1 MATAAPL
8 TEDELRQF
16 VVDWFDLLD
25 VHAPVDQ
32 VLPLVAED
40 DLEMVFPEV
49 TVHGQGSFKEW
60 YAKVTNRF
68 FDEVHTL
75 NEQRF
80 STAGDRGEIGLD
92 LNWQAKI
99 WQPPAAKSQ
108 WLGFDV
114 LQTWEMRRSGR
125 TGKPEIV
132 RYIVTKFDP
141 MPGSA
146 PLPD

>member
-1 MATAAPL
+1 MSTAAPL

-16 VVDWFDLLD
+16 VADWFDLLD
-25 VHAPVDQ
+25 VHAPVEQ

-49 TVHGQGSFKEW
+49 TARGRDGFKEW

-75 NEQRF
+75 NAQRY
-80 STAGDRGEIGLD
+80 STAGGRGEIGLD
-92 LNWQAKI
+92 LNWQAKM
-99 WQPPAAKSQ
+99 WQPPAAKSR

-114 LQTWEMRRSGR
+114 RQTWEMRRSAR
-125 TGKPEIV
+125 TGKAEIV
-132 RYIVTKFDP
+132 RYVVSKFDP

-146 PLPD
+146 ALPD

>member
-1 MATAAPL
+1 MSTATPL

-25 VHAPVDQ
+25 VHAPVEWL
-32 VLPLVAED
+32 LPLVAAD
-40 DLEMVFPEV
+40 DLEMVFPEA
-49 TVHGQGSFKEW
+49 TVHGRASFEAW
-60 YAKVTNRF
+60 YTKVTNRF

-75 NEQRF
+75 TAQRL
-80 STAGDRGEIGLD
+80 SAAGDRGEIGLD
-92 LNWQAKI
+92 LNWQAKM
-99 WQPPAAKSQ
+99 WQPPAATST

-114 LQTWEMRRSGR
+114 RQTWEMRRSAR
-125 TGKPEIV
+125 TGKAEIV
-132 RYIVTKFDP
+132 RYVVSRFDP